1 MSDID
6 WLGLALRWLHIVGA
20 VLAVGG
26 AVFVR
31 FVLLPAAGGLPDD
44 ARRTLRD
51 AVRRRYG
58 RLFLIALTILL
69 VTGFA
74 NYALYAIPRHH
85 GQGAYHMVIAAKI
98 LLAFGVF
105 FIGSALTGRAPAF
118 EGIRRR
124 SSRWLLLN
132 ILLGLAIIALAG
144 VARLMPVAPG

>member
-6 WLGLALRWLHIVGA
+6 GLSLVLRWLHIVGA

-26 AVFVR
+26 AVFAR
-31 FVLLPAAGGLPDD
+31 FVLLPAAGELPDA

-58 RLFLIALTILL
+58 RLFLIALLILL

-74 NYALYAIPRHH
+74 NYALYAMPRHH
-85 GQGAYHMVIAAKI
+85 GQGAYHMVMAAKI
-98 LLAFGVF
+98 VLAFGVF

-118 EGIRRR
+118 EGIRRHA
-124 SSRWLLLN
+124 SRWLLLN
-132 ILLGLAIIALAG
+132 ILLGLGIIALAG
-144 VARLMPVAPG
+144 VARLMPVVSG